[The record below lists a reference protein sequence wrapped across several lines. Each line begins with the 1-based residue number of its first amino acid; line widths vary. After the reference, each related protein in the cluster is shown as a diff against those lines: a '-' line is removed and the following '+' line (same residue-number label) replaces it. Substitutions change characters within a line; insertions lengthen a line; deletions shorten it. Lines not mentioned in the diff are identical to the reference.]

1 MAIKK
6 GDAKYTKPFV
16 GKTDVIV
23 MMSVEC
29 GVSFASTCRLDYDTV
44 HALEKMIVD
53 STFVE
58 DEAGQTE
65 CDRPQMDC
73 ENCWK
78 ELHCRAKD
86 KPQTEREGE

>member
-53 STFVE
+53 VSFAE

-65 CDRPQMDC
+65 RSS
-73 ENCWK
+73 K
-78 ELHCRAKD
+78 
-86 KPQTEREGE
+86 